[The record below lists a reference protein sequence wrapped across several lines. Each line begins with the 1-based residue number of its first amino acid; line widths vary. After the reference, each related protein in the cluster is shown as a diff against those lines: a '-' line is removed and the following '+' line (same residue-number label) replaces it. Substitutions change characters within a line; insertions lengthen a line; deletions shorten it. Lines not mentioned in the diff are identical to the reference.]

1 MLKIKHKTLRS
12 VEIQVI
18 DTLRK
23 IDADGWILDLTEVE
37 QERLSH
43 FDEFVVVDD
52 EPIVKEKAV
61 EVESEVE
68 AESEV
73 EDKPKR
79 GRPAGTS
86 KK

>member
-1 MLKIKHKTLRS
+1 MLKIKHKTFRS

-18 DTLRK
+18 DALRK
-23 IDADGWILDLTEVE
+23 IDADGWVLDLTEVE

-43 FDEFVVVDD
+43 FDEFVVIDD
-52 EPIVKEKAV
+52 APVVEEKAM
-61 EVESEVE
+61 EPDVESESD
-68 AESEV
+68 A